1 MTSSWDVPA
10 VEYIYLARLSSQ
22 ATSFLNEHIQT
33 HYTTVYVITTTMA
46 AEIAAGAYV
55 ASEVIEHTAE
65 AGYAAYI
72 VSKPTLPL
80 KTTFTRIATTSGD
93 HSGFVL
99 IDSPNHILR

>member
-1 MTSSWDVPA
+1 MPA
-10 VEYIYLARLSSQ
+10 TCTLAQLSSQ
-22 ATSFLNEHIQT
+22 ATSLHNEHIPT
-33 HYTTVYVITTTMA
+33 HHTTVIVIATTMA

-80 KTTFTRIATTSGD
+80 KATFTRIATTSGD

-99 IDSPNHILR
+99 SCSPVLFPY

>member
-1 MTSSWDVPA
+1 LRD
-10 VEYIYLARLSSQ
+10 YQ
-22 ATSFLNEHIQT
+22 ATSLLNEHIPTQ
-33 HYTTVYVITTTMA
+33 YTTVFVITKNMA

-80 KTTFTRIATTSGD
+80 KATFTRIATTSGD

-99 IDSPNHILR
+99 ISIPNHILR